1 MNDPGL
7 IARQPDPEN
16 GLAPAPAAGSAARRV
31 WGMVYRHLCLFRSS
45 WPRLVQLAYWPTV
58 QMCIWGVFSSFM
70 RGNSGWVAQAAG
82 VLIGGVLLWDVLF
95 RGQLGLSLSFF
106 EEMWSRNLVNL
117 FVSPLRPWE
126 FVASMVV
133 MSVIRTV
140 AGLVPAA
147 LLAVPLFGYWLGDL
161 GWALPVFFALLMAM
175 GWSIALVVVALVL
188 RKGMGAEE
196 LAWAIIFGLAPL
208 SCVYYPVSA
217 LPGWVQPVALAL
229 PSTHVFE
236 GMRSVMFAGHLPLD
250 RLAWAVGLDLLYVV
264 AGAVTFVLIFRA
276 ARRRGQLLT
285 IGE

>member
-1 MNDPGL
+1 MSPRDNPFAL
-7 IARQPDPEN
+7 PP
-16 GLAPAPAAGSAARRV
+16 LHGSTARRI
-31 WGMVYRHLCLFRSS
+31 WGMVYRHICLFRSS

-58 QMCIWGVFSSFM
+58 QMCIWGVFSTFM
-70 RGNSGWVAQAAG
+70 QQNSGWVAQAAG

-106 EEMWSRNLVNL
+106 EEMWSRNLGNL

-133 MSVIRTV
+133 MSLLRTL

-147 LLAVPLFGYWLGDL
+147 FLAVPLFGFWLGDL
-161 GWALPVFFALLMAM
+161 GWALPVFFGLLMAM
-175 GWSIALVVVALVL
+175 GWAIALVVVALVL
-188 RKGMGAEE
+188 RKGLGAEE

-208 SCVYYPVSA
+208 SCIYYPVSA
-217 LPGWVQPVALAL
+217 LPGFIQPVALAL

-236 GMRSVMFAGHLPLD
+236 GMRAVMFEGRVPLVH
-250 RLAWAVGLDLLYVV
+250 LAWAAGLDLLYLAV
-264 AGAVTFVLIFRA
+264 GATVFVLIFRA
-276 ARRRGQLLT
+276 ARRRGLLLS